1 MLFVQAGVPSIAFTS
16 EFSSELMATV
26 THTPMDR
33 PELIEGQRLVQ
44 VAHALDAL
52 VRSLA

>member
-16 EFSSELMATV
+16 ELASELMSTV
-26 THTPMDR
+26 THTPLDR
-33 PELIEGQRLVQ
+33 PELVE